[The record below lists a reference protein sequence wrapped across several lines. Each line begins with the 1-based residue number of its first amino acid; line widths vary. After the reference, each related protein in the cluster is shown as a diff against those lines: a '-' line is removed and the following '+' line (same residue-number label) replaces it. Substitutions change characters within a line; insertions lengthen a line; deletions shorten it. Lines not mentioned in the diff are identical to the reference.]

1 MAEKSFPLN
10 NTDYGA
16 EDAQLYF
23 ATRTRG
29 VFAGD
34 HLAVTA
40 GSGMTITLGKGIA
53 WLKNGVFGGLVYGN
67 TAPIS
72 LTIGTANATYPRID
86 RVVIRYD
93 VQTNTVAAYVKS
105 GTPASSPV
113 PPALT
118 RDTLADE
125 ISVAQVYVAV
135 AATSISAGNI
145 TDERLNEEVC
155 GLMRDG
161 VTGIDTSV
169 IYAQWQ
175 ELTARLEAL
184 MDAQIAGNL
193 QNQINENK
201 AAIDQCLTDLQV
213 VNANFQ
219 LTTSEFKTAA
229 TNLYYHDFTDSR
241 IKADS
246 LLYIEPEVED
256 PAYSDEETANFY
268 LADPRIG
275 YQKDGMVRIC
285 VKAKKNFLFRLK
297 IVNAV
302 K

>member
-40 GSGMTITLGKGIA
+40 GNGMTVTLGEGIA
-53 WLKNGVFGGLVYGN
+53 WLKNGEFGGLVYGN

-72 LTIGTANATYPRID
+72 MTIGTANATYPRID

-93 VQTNTVAAYVKS
+93 VQTNSVHAYVKA

-125 ISVAQVYVAV
+125 ISVAQVYVGV

-145 TDERLNEEVC
+145 TDERLNTEVC

-175 ELTARLEAL
+175 ELTAKLEGL
-184 MDAQIAGNL
+184 LDEQVAGNL
-193 QNQINENK
+193 QNQIDN
-201 AAIDQCLTDLQV
+201 LT
-213 VNANFQ
+213 
-219 LTTSEFKTAA
+219 SISRA
-229 TNLYYHDFTDSR
+229 TLSIAPYPGEWWDVGTGPYYP
-241 IKADS
+241 IKNDIITKDS
-246 LLYIEPEVED
+246 LVLFAMNSADRINQILEYGLSLSNTLDGQVTVYAEKKPTEAIQIVIEVI
-256 PAYSDEETANFY
+256 T
-268 LADPRIG
+268 G
-275 YQKDGMVRIC
+275 
-285 VKAKKNFLFRLK
+285 AKNMG
-297 IVNAV
+297 INP
-302 K
+302 

>member
-16 EDAQLYF
+16 EDAQLFF

-40 GSGMTITLGKGIA
+40 GNGMTVTLGEGIA
-53 WLKNGVFGGLVYGN
+53 WLKNGEFGGLVYGN

-72 LTIGTANATYPRID
+72 LPIGTANATYPRID

-93 VQTNTVAAYVKS
+93 VQTNSVHAYVKA
-105 GTPASSPV
+105 GNPASSPV

-125 ISVAQVYVAV
+125 ISVAQVYVGVAV
-135 AATSISAGNI
+135 TSITAGNI
-145 TDERLNEEVC
+145 TDERLNVEVC

-169 IYAQWQ
+169 MEAQWQ
-175 ELTARLEAL
+175 ELTAKLEGL
-184 MDAQIAGNL
+184 LDEQVAGNL
-193 QNQINENK
+193 QLQIDK
-201 AAIDQCLTDLQV
+201 LTSISRATLSRAIYPGEWWDVGSGPYYPFKNDIITKDSLVLFTMNSADRINRILEYGLSLSNALDGSV
-213 VNANFQ
+213 TVNAEKKPTEAIQ
-219 LTTSEFKTAA
+219 
-229 TNLYYHDFTDSR
+229 
-241 IKADS
+241 IV
-246 LLYIEPEVED
+246 IEVI
-256 PAYSDEETANFY
+256 T
-268 LADPRIG
+268 G
-275 YQKDGMVRIC
+275 
-285 VKAKKNFLFRLK
+285 AKNMG
-297 IVNAV
+297 INP
-302 K
+302 

>member
-29 VFAGD
+29 VFAGE
-34 HLAVTA
+34 HLAVTP
-40 GSGMTITLGKGIA
+40 GSGMSVTLGEGIA
-53 WLKNGVFGGLVYGN
+53 WLKNGEFGGLVYAN
-67 TAPIS
+67 TAPLTLPIS
-72 LTIGTANATYPRID
+72 TANATYPRID

-93 VQTNTVAAYVKS
+93 VQNNTVAAYVKP

-118 RDTLADE
+118 RDTIADE
-125 ISVAQVYVAV
+125 ISVAQVYVGV

-145 TDERLNEEVC
+145 TDERLDVDAC

-184 MDAQIAGNL
+184 MDEQVAGNL

-201 AAIDQCLTDLQV
+201 AAIAQRLTDLQIV
-213 VNANFQ
+213 TDNYQ
-219 LTTSEFKTAA
+219 LTASEFKTAA
-229 TNLYYHDFTDSR
+229 TNMYYHDFTDSR

-246 LLYIEPEVED
+246 LIFIEPDMED
-256 PAYSDEETANFY
+256 PSYTDDETVSFY
-268 LADPRIG
+268 TADPRVG
-275 YQKDGMVRIC
+275 YQQDGMARIC
-285 VKAKKNFLFRLK
+285 VKSKKNFLFRLR